1 MCIRDRLV
9 CSAGGEVASLLRLG
23 LAFHR
28 LDACKTKG
36 NEKGRL
42 LSEAASDLAAFAGVL
57 TTAGNARLRR
67 GQQALALGA
76 LAGQLA
82 GATDGFG
89 LLTGALFRGLL
100 EVHVALHFTE
110 AALALHLLLQGF
122 ERLVD
127 VVVANEN
134 LYQVELSFGRPPRPV
149 RETGE
154 QNKIVFRWPSRR
166 MKAR

>member
-1 MCIRDRLV
+1 MKSSPPR
-9 CSAGGEVASLLRLG
+9 SAEKKR
-23 LAFHR
+23 
-28 LDACKTKG
+28 K
-36 NEKGRL
+36 EKGRFPK
-42 LSEAASDLAAFAGVL
+42 EAALNLSAFAGVL

-67 GQQALALGA
+67 GQQALALHA
-76 LAGQLA
+76 LARQLA
-82 GATDGFG
+82 SATDGFG

-134 LYQVELSFGRPPRPV
+134 LNQVKLSFGRPPRPV

-154 QNKIVFRWPSRR
+154 QNKIVFRQPGSR